1 MKAIIMAAGGGRR
14 LLGLNLNK
22 PKCLL
27 TASGGETLIR
37 RSVNL
42 LVSKG
47 ISDITVIVGY
57 KADLIRNELNNDVT
71 YFENPHFRTTNSIMS
86 LWYAKDLLE
95 DDVLLLNGDLYYEHD
110 ILDYAINQTN
120 PVVMLADST
129 RIDNADYRFGFIG
142 DQINRF
148 GKHLTNQETDG
159 EYVGIV
165 RIDEC
170 FIQTFKQTLEEMIT
184 AGKSNIWWEDVL
196 YSFISKHVPIHF
208 FDVAGTFWTEVDT
221 LRDYKYLKN
230 WITSQNRSMPEKIYQ
245 SASLATE

>member
-1 MKAIIMAAGGGRR
+1 MKAIIMAAGLGKR
-14 LLGLNLNK
+14 LLGLNMNK

-27 TASGGETLIR
+27 TAGSETLIR

-42 LVSKG
+42 LVNKG

-57 KADLIRNELNNDVT
+57 EADLIRNELKNDVA
-71 YFENPHFRTTNSIMS
+71 YFENPHFLTTNSIMS

-95 DDVLLLNGDLYYEHD
+95 DNVLLLNGDLYYEHG
-110 ILDYAINQTN
+110 ILDYAKNQTN

-129 RIDNADYRFGFIG
+129 RINNADYRFGFIG
-142 DQINRF
+142 NQINRF

-165 RIDEC
+165 RIDQC
-170 FIQTFKQTLEEMIT
+170 FIKTFKQTLEEMIT

-196 YSFISKHVPIHF
+196 YSFISKQIPIHF
-208 FDVAGTFWTEVDT
+208 YDVAGTFWSEVDT
-221 LRDYKYLKN
+221 LQDYNYLQN
-230 WITSQNRSMPEKIYQ
+230 WITSQDMTVPREITQFSNN
-245 SASLATE
+245 

>member
-1 MKAIIMAAGGGRR
+1 MKAIIMAAGVGKR
-14 LLGLNLNK
+14 LLGLNMNK

-27 TASGGETLIR
+27 TAGSETLIR

-42 LVSKG
+42 LVNKG

-57 KADLIRNELNNDVT
+57 EADLIRKELKNDVA
-71 YFENPHFRTTNSIMS
+71 YFENPHFLTTNSIMS

-95 DDVLLLNGDLYYEHD
+95 DNVLLLNGDLYYEHD
-110 ILDYAINQTN
+110 ILDYAKNQTN

-142 DQINRF
+142 NQINQF

-165 RIDEC
+165 RIDQC
-170 FIQTFKQTLEEMIT
+170 FIKTFKQTLEEMIT

-196 YSFISKHVPIHF
+196 YSFISKQIPIHF
-208 FDVAGTFWTEVDT
+208 YDVAGTFWSEVDT
-221 LRDYKYLKN
+221 LQDYNYLQN
-230 WITSQNRSMPEKIYQ
+230 WITSQDMTVPREIIQFPSN
-245 SASLATE
+245 

>member
-1 MKAIIMAAGGGRR
+1 MKAIIMAAGVGKR
-14 LLGLNLNK
+14 LQALNINK
-22 PKCLL
+22 PKCLI
-27 TASGGETLIR
+27 TVGSTTLIR

-42 LVSKG
+42 LVNKG

-57 KADLIRNELNNDVT
+57 KADLIRNELKNDVA
-71 YFENPHFRTTNSIMS
+71 YFENPHFLTTNSIMS

-95 DDVLLLNGDLYYEHD
+95 DNVLLLNGDIYYEHG

-142 DQINRF
+142 NQINRF

-165 RIDEC
+165 RIDQC
-170 FIQTFKQTLEEMIT
+170 FIKTFKQALEEMIT
-184 AGKSNIWWEDVL
+184 SGKSNIWWEDVL
-196 YSFISKHVPIHF
+196 YSFIEKRIPIHY
-208 FDVAGTFWTEVDT
+208 FDVAGTFWSEVDT
-221 LRDYKYLKN
+221 LQDYNYLQN
-230 WITSQNRSMPEKIYQ
+230 WITSQDMAVPREIIQFSSN
-245 SASLATE
+245 

>member
-1 MKAIIMAAGGGRR
+1 MAAGIGKR
-14 LLGLNLNK
+14 LHALNLNK
-22 PKCLL
+22 PKCLINI
-27 TASGGETLIR
+27 GGTTLIR

-57 KADLIRNELNNDVT
+57 KSDLIRNELNNNIA
-71 YFENPHFRTTNSIMS
+71 YFENPDFHITNSIKS

-129 RIDNADYRFGFIG
+129 RIDKADYRFGFSG
-142 DQINRF
+142 NQINRF
-148 GKHLTNQETDG
+148 GKHLTNHETDG

-165 RIDEC
+165 RIDQS
-170 FIQTFKQTLEEMIT
+170 FIKTFKQTLEEMIT

-196 YSFISKHVPIHF
+196 YSFIEKNIPIHY
-208 FDVAGTFWTEVDT
+208 FDVAGTFWSEVDT
-221 LRDYKYLKN
+221 LQDYNYLQN
-230 WITSQNRSMPEKIYQ
+230 WITSQDTPGTPRTVQ
-245 SASLATE
+245 SAS

>member
-1 MKAIIMAAGGGRR
+1 MKAIIMAAGVGKR
-14 LLGLNLNK
+14 LLGLNMNK

-27 TASGGETLIR
+27 TAGCETLIR

-42 LVSKG
+42 LVNKG

-57 KADLIRNELNNDVT
+57 EADLIRNELKNDVA
-71 YFENPHFRTTNSIMS
+71 YFENPHFLTTNSIMS

-95 DDVLLLNGDLYYEHD
+95 DNVLLLNGDLYYEHG
-110 ILDYAINQTN
+110 ILDYAKNQTN

-129 RIDNADYRFGFIG
+129 RINNADYRFGFIG
-142 DQINRF
+142 NQINRF

-165 RIDEC
+165 RIDKC
-170 FIQTFKQTLEEMIT
+170 FIKTFKQTLEEMIT

-196 YSFISKHVPIHF
+196 YSFISKQIPIHF
-208 FDVAGTFWTEVDT
+208 YDVAGTFWSEVDT
-221 LRDYKYLKN
+221 LQDYNYLQN
-230 WITSQNRSMPEKIYQ
+230 WITSQDMTVPREIIRFSSN
-245 SASLATE
+245 

>member
-1 MKAIIMAAGGGRR
+1 MKAIIMAAGVGKR
-14 LLGLNLNK
+14 LLGLNMNK

-27 TASGGETLIR
+27 TAGSETLIR

-42 LVSKG
+42 LVNKG

-57 KADLIRNELNNDVT
+57 EADLIRNELKNDVA
-71 YFENPHFRTTNSIMS
+71 YFENPHFLTTNSIMS

-95 DDVLLLNGDLYYEHD
+95 DNVLLLNGDLYYEHG
-110 ILDYAINQTN
+110 ILDYAKNQTN
-120 PVVMLADST
+120 AVVMLADST

-142 DQINRF
+142 NQINRF

-165 RIDEC
+165 RIDQC
-170 FIQTFKQTLEEMIT
+170 FIKTFKQTLEEMIT

-196 YSFISKHVPIHF
+196 YSFISKQIPIHF
-208 FDVAGTFWTEVDT
+208 YDVAGTFWSEVDT
-221 LRDYKYLKN
+221 LQDYNYLQN
-230 WITSQNRSMPEKIYQ
+230 WITSQDMTVPREIIQFSSN
-245 SASLATE
+245 

>member
-1 MKAIIMAAGGGRR
+1 MKAIIMAAGLGKR
-14 LLGLNLNK
+14 LLGLNMNK

-27 TASGGETLIR
+27 TAGSETLIR

-42 LVSKG
+42 LVNKG

-57 KADLIRNELNNDVT
+57 EADLIRNELKNDVA
-71 YFENPHFRTTNSIMS
+71 YFENPHFLTTNSIMS

-95 DDVLLLNGDLYYEHD
+95 DNVLLLNGDLYYEHG
-110 ILDYAINQTN
+110 ILDYAKNQTN

-142 DQINRF
+142 NQINRF

-165 RIDEC
+165 RIDQC
-170 FIQTFKQTLEEMIT
+170 FIKTFKQTLEEMIT

-196 YSFISKHVPIHF
+196 YSFISKQIPIHF
-208 FDVAGTFWTEVDT
+208 YDVAGTFWSEVDT
-221 LRDYKYLKN
+221 LQDYNYLQN
-230 WITSQNRSMPEKIYQ
+230 WITSQDMTVPREITQFSNN
-245 SASLATE
+245 

>member
-1 MKAIIMAAGGGRR
+1 MKAIIMAAGIGKR
-14 LLGLNLNK
+14 LHALNINK
-22 PKCLL
+22 PKCLIRVGS
-27 TASGGETLIR
+27 TTLIR

-57 KADLIRNELNNDVT
+57 KSDLIRNELNNDVT
-71 YFENPHFRTTNSIMS
+71 YFENPDFHITNSIKS

-95 DDVLLLNGDLYYEHD
+95 DNVLLLNGDLFYEHE

-129 RIDNADYRFGFIG
+129 RIDKADYRFGFSG
-142 DQINRF
+142 NQINRF

-165 RIDEC
+165 RIDQS
-170 FIQTFKQTLEEMIT
+170 FIKTFKQTLEDMIT

-196 YSFISKHVPIHF
+196 YSFIEKNIPIHY
-208 FDVAGTFWTEVDT
+208 FDVAGTFWSEVDT
-221 LRDYKYLKN
+221 LQDYNYLQN
-230 WITSQNRSMPEKIYQ
+230 WITSQDTPGTPRTVQ
-245 SASLATE
+245 SAS